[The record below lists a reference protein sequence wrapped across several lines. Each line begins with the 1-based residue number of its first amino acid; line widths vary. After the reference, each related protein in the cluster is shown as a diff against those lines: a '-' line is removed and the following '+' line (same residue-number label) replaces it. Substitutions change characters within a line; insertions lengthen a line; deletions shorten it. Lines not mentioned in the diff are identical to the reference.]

1 MRLLFDAIASSDANT
16 GLLEGETLGRF
27 MRIGI
32 VVNPDAGLGGRLG
45 FKGSDGRAAE
55 ARAAGAEDRAGPR
68 MHQALEVLKTLLSS
82 SLNRSNLEL
91 ECLGWK
97 GRMGDVWVPSSSE
110 KMFFTH
116 IGETPAE
123 TSVTETSQL
132 VTALVEAGAEAI
144 LYAGGDGTT
153 RDIANT
159 LESISKEAQEIPLIG
174 VPGGVKMH
182 SGCFATTPKAAAEVT
197 LAFLLGDLRC
207 AITEVMDLDEEIYQ
221 EGVWKVRMYGEAWT
235 PSSPRFM
242 QGAKEQVERTSESDT
257 IEGLAQHIKS
267 LLSSDE
273 DMMIIWGSGGTIQRM
288 GDFCGEELT
297 LLGIDI
303 LGPVENSKRQL
314 SRDLNEQQLLEIIA
328 RHVDDNGEPRPR
340 TLLLSPMG
348 GQGFLIGRGNLQLSP
363 DVLRLIGIENILGVA
378 TPAKLIGLSAVRID
392 TGDTELDQVFQT
404 KRFIKIL
411 QGFRTTRLIRIEEA

>member
-1 MRLLFDAIASSDANT
+1 
-16 GLLEGETLGRF
+16 

-68 MHQALEVLKTLLSS
+68 MKLALEALQSLLSS
-82 SLNRSNLEL
+82 SLNRSDVDL
-91 ECLGWK
+91 ECLGWG
-97 GRMGDVWVPSSSE
+97 GRMGGTWMTEPTE
-110 KMFFTH
+110 KMTFTS
-116 IGETPAE
+116 IGLTPTE
-123 TSVTETSQL
+123 TSVEETSQL
-132 VTALVEAGAEAI
+132 VRDLVGGGVEAI

-159 LESISKEAQEIPLIG
+159 LESIGKEAQEIPLIG

-221 EGVWKVRMYGEAWT
+221 EGIWKVRMYGEAWT

-257 IEGLAQHIKS
+257 IEGLAQHVES
-267 LLSSDE
+267 LLSSQD
-273 DMMIIWGSGGTIQRM
+273 DLMVIWGSGGTLRRM
-288 GDFCGEELT
+288 GEFCGEELT

-303 LGPVENSKRQL
+303 LGPAVNGERQ
-314 SRDLNEQQLLEIIA
+314 SHTDLNEQQLLEVIA
-328 RHVDDNGEPRPR
+328 QHVDESGHERPR
-340 TLLLSPMG
+340 LLLLSPMG

-363 DVLRLIGIENILGVA
+363 DVLRMIGIENILGVA
-378 TPAKLIGLSAVRID
+378 TPAKLIGLNAVRID
-392 TGDTELDQVFQT
+392 TGEVELDQVFQI

>member
-1 MRLLFDAIASSDANT
+1 
-16 GLLEGETLGRF
+16 

-68 MHQALEVLKTLLSS
+68 MKLALEALQSLLSS
-82 SLNRSNLEL
+82 SLNRSDVDL
-91 ECLGWK
+91 ECLGWG
-97 GRMGDVWVPSSSE
+97 GRMGGTWMTEPTE
-110 KMFFTH
+110 KMTFTS
-116 IGETPAE
+116 IGLTPTE
-123 TSVTETSQL
+123 TSVEETSQL
-132 VTALVEAGAEAI
+132 VRDLVGGGVEAI

-159 LESISKEAQEIPLIG
+159 LESIGKEAQEIPLIG

-221 EGVWKVRMYGEAWT
+221 EGIWKVRMYGEAWT

-257 IEGLAQHIKS
+257 IEGLAQHVES
-267 LLSSDE
+267 LLSSQD
-273 DMMIIWGSGGTIQRM
+273 DLMVIWGSGGTLRRM
-288 GDFCGEELT
+288 GEFCGEELT

-303 LGPVENSKRQL
+303 LGPAVNGERQTHT
-314 SRDLNEQQLLEIIA
+314 DLNEQQLLEVIA
-328 RHVDDNGEPRPR
+328 QHVDESGHERPR
-340 TLLLSPMG
+340 LLLLSPMG

-363 DVLRLIGIENILGVA
+363 DVLRMIGIENILGVA
-378 TPAKLIGLSAVRID
+378 TPAKLIGLNAVRID
-392 TGDTELDQVFQT
+392 TGEVELDQVFQT

>member
-1 MRLLFDAIASSDANT
+1 
-16 GLLEGETLGRF
+16 

-68 MHQALEVLKTLLSS
+68 MKLALEALQSLLSR
-82 SLNRSNLEL
+82 SLNRSDVDL
-91 ECLGWK
+91 ECLGWG
-97 GRMGDVWVPSSSE
+97 GRMGGTWMTEPTE
-110 KMFFTH
+110 KMTFTS
-116 IGETPAE
+116 IGLTPTE
-123 TSVTETSQL
+123 TSVEETSQL
-132 VTALVEAGAEAI
+132 VRDLVGGGVEAI

-159 LESISKEAQEIPLIG
+159 LQSIGKEAQEIPLIG

-221 EGVWKVRMYGEAWT
+221 EGIWKVRMYGEAWT

-257 IEGLAQHIKS
+257 IEGLAQHVES
-267 LLSSDE
+267 LLSSQD
-273 DMMIIWGSGGTIQRM
+273 DLMVIWGSGGTLRRM
-288 GDFCGEELT
+288 GEFCGEELT

-303 LGPVENSKRQL
+303 LGPAVNGERQ
-314 SRDLNEQQLLEIIA
+314 SHTDLNEQQLLEVIA
-328 RHVDDNGEPRPR
+328 QHVDESGHDRPR
-340 TLLLSPMG
+340 LLLLSPMG

-363 DVLRLIGIENILGVA
+363 DVLRMIGIENILGVA
-378 TPAKLIGLSAVRID
+378 TPAKLIGLNAVRID
-392 TGDTELDQVFQT
+392 TGEVELDQVFQT

>member
-1 MRLLFDAIASSDANT
+1 
-16 GLLEGETLGRF
+16 

-68 MHQALEVLKTLLSS
+68 MNLALEALQSLLSS
-82 SLNRSNLEL
+82 SLNRSNVDL
-91 ECLGWK
+91 ECLGWG
-97 GRMGDVWVPSSSE
+97 GRMGGTWIPEATE
-110 KMFFTH
+110 KMSFTSL
-116 IGETPAE
+116 GSTPTE
-123 TSVTETSQL
+123 TSFEETSQL
-132 VTALVEAGAEAI
+132 VRALVDAGAEAI

-221 EGVWKVRMYGEAWT
+221 EGIWKVRMYGEAWT

-257 IEGLAQHIKS
+257 IEGLAQHVES
-267 LLSSDE
+267 LLSSQD
-273 DMMIIWGSGGTIQRM
+273 DLMVIWGSGGTLRRM
-288 GDFCGEELT
+288 GEFCGEKLT
-297 LLGIDI
+297 LLGIDV
-303 LGPVENSKRQL
+303 LGPAENGQRQ
-314 SRDLNEQQLLEIIA
+314 SHADLNEQQLLEIIA
-328 RHVDDNGEPRPR
+328 EHVDENGVQRPR
-340 TLLLSPMG
+340 LLLLSPMG

-363 DVLRLIGIENILGVA
+363 DVLRMIGIDNILGVA
-378 TPAKLIGLSAVRID
+378 TPAKLIGLNAVRID
-392 TGDTELDQVFQT
+392 TGEVELDQVFQT